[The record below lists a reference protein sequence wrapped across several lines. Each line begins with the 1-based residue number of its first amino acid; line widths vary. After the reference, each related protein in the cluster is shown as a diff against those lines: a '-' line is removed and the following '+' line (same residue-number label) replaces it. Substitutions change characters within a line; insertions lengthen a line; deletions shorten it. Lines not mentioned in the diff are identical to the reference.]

1 MPEHHGR
8 VHETNVKVPIGD
20 EEIHYVDDGSD
31 SYTSGQPAH
40 HTNQHEPNQ
49 RYHHNNNNNSN
60 NSARY

>member
-8 VHETNVKVPIGD
+8 VHETHVKVPIGD

-40 HTNQHEPNQ
+40 NMQHEPNQ
-49 RYHHNNNNNSN
+49 RYHNTNN